1 MWKKHL
7 RFALNLWSFYICGN
21 PVHIFSDCRAWTF
34 LKVQSG
40 VSGKISRLA
49 LLVAEYDITV
59 SFVQG
64 VKNKAADG
72 LSRAHDTGLIK
83 CDDQVTNKHPALEYL
98 GAPPIEEGSIKL
110 EAYLDRC
117 ERYVQKEWPI
127 LLEKYKEGTNDKAD
141 LENVEIKI
149 DKETSYVNR
158 LADAT
163 THLHSDRVVAKQ
175 RQFCKTKSLSINLD
189 IHHSKVFSSVS
200 TTLSSVPYYLYLQK
214 RLYQYY
220 ILRIT

>member
-1 MWKKHL
+1 MWKPSTHL
-7 RFALNLWSFYICGN
+7 FRLQSMDFSQSSKWSIRQ
-21 PVHIFSDCRAWTF
+21 D
-34 LKVQSG
+34 
-40 VSGKISRLA
+40 IS
-49 LLVAEYDITV
+49 
-59 SFVQG
+59 
-64 VKNKAADG
+64 
-72 LSRAHDTGLIK
+72 LSSSSSCRAHDTGLIK

-158 LADAT
+158 LAVT
-163 THLHSDRVVAKQ
+163 G
-175 RQFCKTKSLSINLD
+175 
-189 IHHSKVFSSVS
+189 
-200 TTLSSVPYYLYLQK
+200 
-214 RLYQYY
+214 
-220 ILRIT
+220 